1 MYQKV
6 LIWLL
11 KIFYQDNSK
20 GSKFLPD
27 TTRVASNLY
36 KRSSSLCN
44 VILYKKPFLVRTN
57 SATTFTNTCEY
68 GSEGYQVPNNP
79 KHFSFFTLRKKYY
92 GTLYRKFL
100 LQYQVSNFPLFISSW
115 PFGKTGVFLFWIC
128 TLTKENPLRNVET

>member
-57 SATTFTNTCEY
+57 SATTLTNTCEY
-68 GSEGYQVPNNP
+68 GSEGYQVPHNAN
-79 KHFSFFTLRKKYY
+79 HS
-92 GTLYRKFL
+92 
-100 LQYQVSNFPLFISSW
+100 
-115 PFGKTGVFLFWIC
+115 FLFKRSKYPSAYCFGYLYIKKI
-128 TLTKENPLRNVET
+128 LGHFIRGFFEIDF